1 MGEAKDPAI
10 KLFGKTIPL
19 PDTLP
24 FIKATDVD
32 NDSELTPSDHF
43 NNVSQADDMSSD
55 TAIHQSDINDKHDQD
70 SNSCYLEESEVPP
83 QDPSPRTFND
93 QETLSGAHEKGATE
107 PLEREEEM
115 AETSV
120 SEEKTLKKPDKI
132 LPCPRCNSM
141 DTKFCY
147 YNNYNVNQ
155 PRHFCRNCQRY
166 WTAGGTMRNVPVG
179 AGRRKN
185 KNSVSQYRH
194 ITVPEALQATRP
206 DIPHGTQLKLQP
218 NGTVLTFESDSPLC
232 DSMASILNLAEQT
245 RNSPAPNVFPTPDE
259 LNGSSLK
266 DATKSSPKD
275 SAGQNSVPFPTP
287 TPVPCYPGPPW
298 PYPWN
303 AAQWTPPVAAPPFC
317 PNGLAL
323 PYYPVPA
330 YWSIPWVAQPS
341 FAGQSVP
348 SPGSSGPNSPTLG
361 KHTRDGNMLTSTS
374 SEEKESQDN
383 YGGRSLWVP
392 KTLRIDDSEEAA
404 KSSIWTTLGI
414 KRNEKLE
421 AIGRGSGLFK
431 AFQSKCDEMTHNLE
445 TSPVLEAN
453 PAALSRSQNF
463 QENS

>member
-19 PDTLP
+19 PDVV
-24 FIKATDVD
+24 IDH
-32 NDSELTPSDHF
+32 HF

-55 TAIHQSDINDKHDQD
+55 SAPQQETDINNKHDQD
-70 SNSCYLEESEVPP
+70 VNSCNIEEPGVPS
-83 QDPSPRTFND
+83 QDPLLRKSNNKD
-93 QETLSGAHEKGATE
+93 ALSGAHEKRATE
-107 PLEREEEM
+107 PLKQEEEK
-115 AETSV
+115 ADTSV

-155 PRHFCRNCQRY
+155 PRHFCRKCQRY

-185 KNSVSQYRH
+185 KHSISQYRH
-194 ITVPEALQATRP
+194 ITVPEALQSSRP
-206 DIPHGTQLKLQP
+206 DIPHGAQLKLQQ
-218 NGTVLTFESDSPLC
+218 NGTILTFGSDSPLC
-232 DSMASILNLAEQT
+232 ESMASILNLAEQT
-245 RNSPAPNVFPTPDE
+245 RNCAAPNVFPNSAE
-259 LNGSSLK
+259 LNGSGIK
-266 DATKSSPKD
+266 DATKSSPND
-275 SAGQNSVPFPTP
+275 PAAQNSAPFPNATSI
-287 TPVPCYPGPPW
+287 PCYPGPPW

-330 YWSIPWVAQPS
+330 YWSIPWIAQPS

-361 KHTRDGNMLTSTS
+361 KHTRDGNMLTPTS

-383 YGGRSLWVP
+383 CGGRSLWVP
-392 KTLRIDDSEEAA
+392 KTLRIDDSGEAA

-414 KRNEKLE
+414 KHNEKLE

-431 AFQSKCDEMTHNLE
+431 AFQSKCDERTPNLE
-445 TSPVLEAN
+445 ASPVLEAN
-453 PAALSRSQNF
+453 PAALSRSQSF